1 MKNFKGITK
10 DWNWQELNKFGIC
23 QGIDWSFTS
32 ADAPWQN
39 DVTMSLIKFFKT
51 ALTRAFQV
59 VSTREGGGGWAHKV
73 PAAFFSEMVKAT
85 AIKLGILNN

>member
-39 DVTMSLIKFFKT
+39 GVTMSLIKFFKT

-59 VSTREGGGGWAHKV
+59 VSTREGGLTKC
-73 PAAFFSEMVKAT
+73 PRPFSLKWL
-85 AIKLGILNN
+85 KLLQSNLVY